1 MLCPEQLQCCG
12 QSICNVVAKTIAML
26 QPEQLQ
32 CCGESNYNVVA
43 RAITVQYNVVARFIT
58 PSVLQPPHKLGGL
71 HYSRLYCPQNIY
83 FLKNTNSAEPFRM
96 LLLNEFVEIQ
106 DKIPLGIHLYCS
118 YVTLTIK
125 RILFTVEACN
135 SFVVGRNASGIH
147 KSDSCW
153 LVSRLLGHYTDSYRG

>member
-1 MLCPEQLQCCG
+1 
-12 QSICNVVAKTIAML
+12 
-26 QPEQLQ
+26 
-32 CCGESNYNVVA
+32 
-43 RAITVQYNVVARFIT
+43 
-58 PSVLQPPHKLGGL
+58 
-71 HYSRLYCPQNIY
+71 
-83 FLKNTNSAEPFRM
+83 M